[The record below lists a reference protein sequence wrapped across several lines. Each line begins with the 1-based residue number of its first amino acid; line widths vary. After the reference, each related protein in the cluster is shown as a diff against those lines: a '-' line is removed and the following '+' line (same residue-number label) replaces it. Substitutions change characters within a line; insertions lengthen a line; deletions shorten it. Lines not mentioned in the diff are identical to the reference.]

1 MTMREPRIV
10 QREAFRVVGMQITT
24 NPMAGEIPALWQRF
38 VPRMAEVPDIAE
50 PKVSY
55 GAMQNFDPQ
64 KGTLEYMAGV
74 SVSSLAHMPDGMT
87 SMDVP
92 PNTYAVFEATL
103 ASIGDVF
110 CQIYETWLP
119 TSNFE
124 HVKAPY
130 FERYDERFDPAV
142 SNSVIEVYVP
152 VKVRS
157 QQAAAA

>member
-1 MTMREPRIV
+1 MMSEPKIV
-10 QREAFRVVGMQITT
+10 QREAFRVVGMKITT
-24 NPMAGEIPALWQRF
+24 NPMTPEIPALWKKFASRI
-38 VPRMAEVPDIAE
+38 PEVSDTTE

-55 GAMQNFDPQ
+55 GVMQNFDPQ

-74 SVSSLAHMPDGMT
+74 SVTRLTQMPDGMT
-87 SMDVP
+87 SMEVP

-103 ASIGDVF
+103 ATIEDVF

-119 TSNFE
+119 KSSFE

-142 SNSVIEVYVP
+142 PGSAIEVYIP
-152 VKVRS
+152 VRS
-157 QQAAAA
+157 RAKEFV